1 MWVRVTSFTALL
13 LVGFAQAAPSDPPKG
28 ELAAL
33 EQKLVG
39 TWDGQ
44 GGCDG
49 KFVFRADGTYE
60 LTGHG
65 PAGDD
70 SKGKWKVRW
79 DALPPTLVL
88 TCTVS
93 GVGEDVSKAR
103 ELKLVKLDD
112 KNLVV
117 RHPHPDGGLSG
128 EYVRAK
134 K

>member
-1 MWVRVTSFTALL
+1 MRVRVTFTVLL
-13 LVGFAQAAPSDPPKG
+13 LVGFAQPAPGEAPKG

-39 TWDGQ
+39 AWDGQ

-49 KFVFRADGTYE
+49 KFVFRADGTYA

-65 PAGDD
+65 PGGDD
-70 SKGKWKVRW
+70 SKGTWKVRW

-88 TCTVS
+88 TCTGS
-93 GVGEDVSKAR
+93 GVAEDVGKAR

-112 KNLVV
+112 KNLTV